1 MGGAGPP
8 GARDTVRRDA
18 CAGQYPAG
26 PVRHRPSQAD
36 CLTLSCLVEPR
47 TTRADPA
54 IDCGP
59 RLTPGCNMETMVLC
73 PDLLTLRPS
82 SLPGQHLSVWTR
94 SYILMIFYVV
104 LLLKEY
110 QTQSSSEVRGVKWE
124 GWIIGEILTG
134 ARSV

>member
-1 MGGAGPP
+1 
-8 GARDTVRRDA
+8 
-18 CAGQYPAG
+18 
-26 PVRHRPSQAD
+26 
-36 CLTLSCLVEPR
+36 
-47 TTRADPA
+47 
-54 IDCGP
+54 
-59 RLTPGCNMETMVLC
+59 METMVLC

-94 SYILMIFYVV
+94 SYNLMVFYVV
-104 LLLKEY
+104 LLLEEY

>member
-1 MGGAGPP
+1 
-8 GARDTVRRDA
+8 
-18 CAGQYPAG
+18 
-26 PVRHRPSQAD
+26 
-36 CLTLSCLVEPR
+36 
-47 TTRADPA
+47 
-54 IDCGP
+54 
-59 RLTPGCNMETMVLC
+59 METMVLC

-94 SYILMIFYVV
+94 SYVLMIFYVV
-104 LLLKEY
+104 LLLEEY

>member
-1 MGGAGPP
+1 MK
-8 GARDTVRRDA
+8 
-18 CAGQYPAG
+18 
-26 PVRHRPSQAD
+26 
-36 CLTLSCLVEPR
+36 
-47 TTRADPA
+47 
-54 IDCGP
+54 
-59 RLTPGCNMETMVLC
+59 TMVLC

-94 SYILMIFYVV
+94 SYNLMVFYVV
-104 LLLKEY
+104 LLLEEY